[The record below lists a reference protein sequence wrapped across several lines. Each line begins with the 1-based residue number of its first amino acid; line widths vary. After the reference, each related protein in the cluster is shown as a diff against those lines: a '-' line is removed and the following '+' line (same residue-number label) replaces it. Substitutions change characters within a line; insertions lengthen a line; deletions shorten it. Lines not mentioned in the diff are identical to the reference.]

1 MEAKY
6 CKESRVIRTSRVF
19 PNDVNN
25 HNTLFGGRLMSDLDQ
40 VASISAARHSRRE
53 CVTAST
59 DSVDFLHPV
68 QTTDSVCFESYVT
81 WTGTSSMEIFVKII
95 AEDLNSGK
103 CKISATALLTFV
115 ALDEHKHPTRVPQ
128 VIPETEEEK
137 KLHETAPE
145 RARMRKER
153 KQKSKELASFLTT
166 NKPWDRIDI
175 THDEFD

>member
-6 CKESRVIRTSRVF
+6 CKDSRVIRTSRVF

-53 CVTAST
+53 WVTVST

-68 QTTDSVCFESYVT
+68 RPTDSVCFDSYVT
-81 WTGTSSMEIFVKII
+81 WTSTSSMEVFVKII
-95 AEDLNSGK
+95 AEDLKSGER
-103 CKISATALLTFV
+103 KIAATANLTFV
-115 ALDEHKHPTRVPQ
+115 ALDENKCPTRVPEI
-128 VIPETEEEK
+128 IPETEEER

-145 RARMRKER
+145 RARVRKER
-153 KQKSKELASFLTT
+153 NQKSKEIAAYFNNVTALRST
-166 NKPWDRIDI
+166 
-175 THDEFD
+175 